1 MSNSAEAS
9 TRSRTTIN
17 LNNKLEGSLLGYIA
31 AAGAAGVALMAVAQP
46 VAAEVV
52 YTPLNNVPLT
62 SLGNI
67 DLNGDGVTD
76 FRFVYLT
83 SGYGAFQYLYPMPGN
98 SIAIGVIN
106 NSSGALPLPW
116 LTRIGPNSPFQPRDG
131 GITAVAGCH
140 SYCHKF
146 GLWQHQV
153 DKYLGVKFQI
163 SGQTHY
169 GWIRLVVQAA
179 LTGYASG
186 YAYETEP
193 NKPIIAGK
201 TNGPVKALGTRAALL
216 PVQPVQSLGALARGA
231 DGIAIWR
238 REDEVAA
245 A

>member
-1 MSNSAEAS
+1 MPNPAES
-9 TRSRTTIN
+9 SKRTTLH
-17 LNNKLEGSLLGYIA
+17 LNSKLERSLLGYVA
-31 AAGAAGVALMAVAQP
+31 AAGAASVALMTVAP
-46 VAAEVV
+46 AAEATVV

-62 SLGNI
+62 SLSNI

-76 FRFVYLT
+76 FRFVFLQ
-83 SGYGAFQYLYPMPGN
+83 SGYGALQYLYPMSGN
-98 SIAIGVIN
+98 SIVIGTVN

-131 GITAVAGCH
+131 KITGVDGCH
-140 SYCHKF
+140 STCHKF

-153 DKYLGVKFQI
+153 DKYIGVKFQI

-186 YAYETEP
+186 YAYETIAD
-193 NKPIIAGK
+193 KPIIAGK
-201 TNGPVKALGTRAALL
+201 TSGSERADIAPPALL
-216 PVQPVQSLGALARGA
+216 PVQPTQSLGALARGE

-238 REDEVAA
+238 RDEEVAA